1 MALWPPKH
9 PCTTAAED
17 ITCGYLPSGIAGTT
31 CDRDS
36 GGAGEHQ
43 RLPRGM
49 AALWQVIVQAQ
60 PELQFI
66 HRILI
71 ICSKA
76 SVPGGHPGIV
86 YFCKEWLFR
95 ITDEEP
101 EMSWWIL
108 SAKFCN
114 LTPPKS
120 VPPLT
125 LFFCVPTSNTTILF
139 YFHHL
144 RYAFEDPKLTFLT
157 FPKLL
162 LNPTGITLHQFFWWI
177 NYGPTES
184 HQANP
189 GLPVSL
195 FSPHKAFPHFLREEL
210 FFFFFSA
217 NPRWASQGKKNNEST
232 QHTWNLKVKLWS
244 QIWKTTIPLKTIG
257 NGQL

>member
-1 MALWPPKH
+1 MHLAFQPLQI
-9 PCTTAAED
+9 AD
-17 ITCGYLPSGIAGTT
+17 PSSPVRWLFGRPNILAQQLLRTSPVAT
-31 CDRDS
+31 R
-36 GGAGEHQ
+36 
-43 RLPRGM
+43 PRASRGPRAIVEEPESISACPM
-49 AALWQVIVQAQ
+49 GQQCSWQAIVRAQ

-66 HRILI
+66 HQILI

-86 YFCKEWLFR
+86 YFCKEWLFQ

-157 FPKLL
+157 FPKLR
-162 LNPTGITLHQFFWWI
+162 LNPTGITLHQFLWWI
-177 NYGPTES
+177 NCGPTES

-210 FFFFFSA
+210 FFFFSSA
-217 NPRWASQGKKNNEST
+217 NPR
-232 QHTWNLKVKLWS
+232 
-244 QIWKTTIPLKTIG
+244 
-257 NGQL
+257 

>member
-1 MALWPPKH
+1 MHLAFQPPQI
-9 PCTTAAED
+9 AD
-17 ITCGYLPSGIAGTT
+17 PSSPV
-31 CDRDS
+31 RWLF
-36 GGAGEHQ
+36 GGPNILAQ
-43 RLPRGM
+43 QLLRTSPVATRPRASRGPRAIVEEPESISACPM
-49 AALWQVIVQAQ
+49 GQQCSWQAIVRAQ

-157 FPKLL
+157 FPKLR
-162 LNPTGITLHQFFWWI
+162 LNPTGITLHQFLWWI
-177 NYGPTES
+177 NCGPTES

-210 FFFFFSA
+210 FFFFSSA
-217 NPRWASQGKKNNEST
+217 NPR
-232 QHTWNLKVKLWS
+232 
-244 QIWKTTIPLKTIG
+244 
-257 NGQL
+257 